1 MPINSSPSAEG
12 RKEVGSVSDC
22 QEDDRKRIL
31 DSSSDRMM
39 FGSMNPMTT
48 GPGPGGLA
56 LKTEAGWPPH
66 PAMHPA
72 AHPMVGQDH
81 LAAAA
86 AASAAAAVGQSR

>member
-1 MPINSSPSAEG
+1 MIVRTGRGLSNFLNSNSN
-12 RKEVGSVSDC
+12 
-22 QEDDRKRIL
+22 
-31 DSSSDRMM
+31 RMM
-39 FGSMNPMTT
+39 FSTMNPMT

-66 PAMHPA
+66 PAAMHPT
-72 AHPMVGQDH
+72 HPMVGQDH